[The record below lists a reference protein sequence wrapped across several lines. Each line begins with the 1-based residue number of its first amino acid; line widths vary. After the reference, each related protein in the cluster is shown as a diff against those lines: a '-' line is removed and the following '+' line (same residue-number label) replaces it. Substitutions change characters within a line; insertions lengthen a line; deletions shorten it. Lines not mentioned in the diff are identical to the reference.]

1 MSLCLETVK
10 NTTLDDPWWGGI
22 GIHKKYIFEMIL
34 LMNMYDTLIKYF
46 SDYTGKDLS
55 GEEIDLI
62 QRFFVRKK
70 FRKRQYFLQEGEVCM
85 SSAFIVKGAMRQYT
99 VSEKG
104 EEHIIKLFIDNWWA
118 LDYESVMKKTPS
130 IYFIDAWE
138 DTEVLLVAKTDLVY
152 LIGRIPALLE
162 WVRKID
168 QNFVID
174 SDRRISAA
182 IRLSAEERYFDF
194 EKNYPEFIQ
203 RFPQHIIASYLGI
216 NRETLSRIRSRYV
229 KK

>member
-1 MSLCLETVK
+1 MCT
-10 NTTLDDPWWGGI
+10 
-22 GIHKKYIFEMIL
+22 H
-34 LMNMYDTLIKYF
+34 
-46 SDYTGKDLS
+46 
-55 GEEIDLI
+55 
-62 QRFFVRKK
+62 
-70 FRKRQYFLQEGEVCM
+70 
-85 SSAFIVKGAMRQYT
+85 SAFIIKGAMRQYT
-99 VSEKG
+99 VSDKG
-104 EEHIIKLFIDNWWA
+104 EEHIIKLFIENWWA

-138 DTEVLLVAKTDLVY
+138 DTEAFLIAKTDLVY
-152 LIGRIPALLE
+152 LMGRIPLLLD
-162 WVRKID
+162 WIRKID

-182 IRLSAEERYFDF
+182 IRLSAEERYLDF
-194 EKNYPEFIQ
+194 EKTYPEFIQ